1 MTNPS
6 VTTITT
12 EEDITDSE
20 EVVQFLWRA
29 PKQGDAGII
38 LGGDPAK
45 PLKRVNDFYFVI
57 ESNIQHSFVGSIMPF
72 ECCKVLK
79 TTIGSKHTFEDLLAI
94 QYFLT
99 AEKPVKN
106 FFSAENIAAIGKML
120 GGYHYRYLVDIS
132 IIA

>member
-1 MTNPS
+1 MTNPT
-6 VTTITT
+6 VTTTTT

-38 LGGDPAK
+38 LGGDPAR
-45 PLKRVNDFYFVI
+45 PLKRVNDFCFVI
-57 ESNIQHSFVGSIMPF
+57 ETGLPAFFSSGI